1 MLSAFVGR
9 KGVDNQKEVMY
20 NYMMTAFYAMLT
32 NLHGV
37 YDESID
43 FKP

>member
-1 MLSAFVGR
+1 MLSAFVYR
-9 KGVDNQKEVMY
+9 KRVDNQKEMMY
-20 NYMMTAFYAMLT
+20 NYKMMAFYAMLT